1 MSRRR
6 ILDMTSVKKRDT
18 MLATTYS
25 TDTGTTVNTRRVAGT
40 TVNGQDGGFYVFCPT
55 ARDLLTSSNLPGYP
69 AQQAARTSQFTYM
82 KGYSERLRI
91 QTNTGAAWF
100 HRRICFTTRSSVF
113 ATSTGTPTVTILPY
127 ADDTTRGMSRLWLN
141 QANNNAAT
149 YLGLVQ
155 GILFKGRRDSDWNDL
170 ITAPVDTARVDLKYD
185 RTFTHRSGNANGM
198 VKELKL
204 WHPMNKGLVY
214 DDDENGDAED
224 VSYFSVNDKRG
235 MGDFYVIDIFQS
247 TLPNSASDLINI
259 NNTSTLYWHE
269 K

>member
-6 ILDMTSVKKRDT
+6 VLDVTSTKKRDT
-18 MLATTYS
+18 MLAVTYS
-25 TDTGTTVNTRRVAGT
+25 TDTGTTVNTRRIAGT
-40 TVNGQDGGFYVFCPT
+40 TVNGQDGGFFIFCPT
-55 ARDLLTSSNLPGYP
+55 ARDLITSQGSAAGP

-100 HRRICFTTRSSVF
+100 HRRICFCTRSSVF
-113 ATSTGTPTVTILPY
+113 NTSLGTPTVSVTPY
-127 ADDTTRGMSRLWLN
+127 TDDTTRGMARLWLN
-141 QANNNAAT
+141 SANNNAAA
-149 YLGLVQ
+149 YLTAVQ
-155 GILFKGRRDSDWNDL
+155 GLLFKGRRDLDWNDL
-170 ITAPVDTARVDLKYD
+170 ITAPVDTARVDLKFD

-214 DDDENGDAED
+214 DDDEAGDLED
-224 VSYFSVNDKRG
+224 TSYLSVNDKRG
-235 MGDFYVIDIFQS
+235 MGDYYIVDIIQS
-247 TLPNSASDLINI
+247 TLPNAASDLLNI